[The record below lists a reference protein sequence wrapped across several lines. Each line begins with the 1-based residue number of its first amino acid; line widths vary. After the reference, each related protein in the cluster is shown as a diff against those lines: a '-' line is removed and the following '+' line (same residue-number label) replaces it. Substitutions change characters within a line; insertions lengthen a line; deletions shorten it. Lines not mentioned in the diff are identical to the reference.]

1 MGGVSDHKPASET
14 WRLPADLVAPWHQLK
29 SGRRQHV
36 SAGTT
41 LYSQGEPNPYFYI
54 VLSGRVEVS
63 MLREEGTRFV
73 IEIMGRGAVCG
84 EAAAIDGLSSF
95 STAEVIEDAEL
106 LRIDPIGLTEAFR
119 DDRALA
125 LSLMRVF
132 ATKQRIMSLRAQHLS
147 APSPEVRIGELLLR
161 LGQTYGRP
169 NGAGV
174 LIPVSLTHEQIAGMT
189 GTSRVTVTRSLKRLR
204 ESGAIGIAGG
214 LITILDSAVLQA
226 GEVDFDR
233 AGASR
238 YKKTRR

>member
-1 MGGVSDHKPASET
+1 
-14 WRLPADLVAPWHQLK
+14 LK
-29 SGRRQHV
+29 SAKRQHLP
-36 SAGTT
+36 AGTT
-41 LYSQGEPNPYFYI
+41 LYAQGEANPYFYI
-54 VLSGRVEVS
+54 ILSGRVEVS

-73 IEIMGRGAVCG
+73 IEIMGSGAVCG
-84 EAAAIDGLSSF
+84 EAAAIDGLPSF

-106 LRIDPIGLTEAFR
+106 LRVDPIGLAEAFR
-119 DDRALA
+119 DDPSLA

-174 LIPVSLTHEQIAGMT
+174 LIAVSLTHEQIAGMT

-204 ESGAIGIAGG
+204 ESGAIAIVNG
-214 LITILDSAVLQA
+214 LITILDAASLQA
-226 GEVDFDR
+226 GEIDFEK

-238 YKKTRR
+238 YKETRG